1 MGMQGPLTAQ
11 ALVRHHLGR
20 AVVSS
25 SRITD
30 TVRGGLLMT
39 MLLNGTMIM
48 MSHQIPTTLFNN
60 MTIEAVLSTLKQ
72 KGSTETL
79 FVPIMKLC

>member
-11 ALVRHHLGR
+11 ALVRHHLAR
-20 AVVSS
+20 AVDCC

-48 MSHQIPTTLFNN
+48 TSHQIPMTLANN
-60 MTIEAVLSTLKQ
+60 MTTEAVLSTLKR
-72 KGSTETL
+72 KGSTETS